1 MIHPA
6 FAIDLEA
13 ASARF
18 HASLF
23 GGDYWDELAVAM
35 RPDLKQIGDEHLD
48 YTFDACIDHDLAEEG
63 VDPRSPEGI
72 AALRRWTDFRAKTCS
87 EILVRL
93 PVVDGRV
100 RGHRLIACAPEQLRP
115 ALGLFWTHNFDDW
128 PDPYAPWSEGGRDA
142 PTIVIE
148 AQIPVEAIDW
158 QTSCMALMD
167 WYSGDCESEL
177 RVFPGQIGR
186 AHV

>member
-1 MIHPA
+1 MRISDWSSDVCSS
-6 FAIDLEA
+6 DL
-13 ASARF
+13 
-18 HASLF
+18 
-23 GGDYWDELAVAM
+23 
-35 RPDLKQIGDEHLD
+35 PDLKQIGDEHLD

-115 ALGLFWTHNFDDW
+115 ALGLFWTHNLDRK
-128 PDPYAPWSEGGRDA
+128 STRLN
-142 PTIVIE
+142 
-148 AQIPVEAIDW
+148 
-158 QTSCMALMD
+158 S
-167 WYSGDCESEL
+167 S
-177 RVFPGQIGR
+177 
-186 AHV
+186 H

>member
-1 MIHPA
+1 
-6 FAIDLEA
+6 
-13 ASARF
+13 
-18 HASLF
+18 
-23 GGDYWDELAVAM
+23 M

-48 YTFDACIDHDLAEEG
+48 YTVDACIDHDLAEEG

-72 AALRRWTDFRAKTCS
+72 AALRRWTYFRAKTCS

-177 RVFPGQIGR
+177 RVFPGRSEEHTSELQSLMRISY
-186 AHV
+186 AVFCLKKQTTKI

>member
-93 PVVDGRV
+93 PVVDRSEERRVGRECV
-100 RGHRLIACAPEQLRP
+100 STCNSR
-115 ALGLFWTHNFDDW
+115 W
-128 PDPYAPWSEGGRDA
+128 
-142 PTIVIE
+142 
-148 AQIPVEAIDW
+148 
-158 QTSCMALMD
+158 
-167 WYSGDCESEL
+167 
-177 RVFPGQIGR
+177 
-186 AHV
+186 